1 MARDYSC
8 TKNYDPA
15 MAAGGDRSKIGQS
28 TGSSPLHAR
37 VCICVGAGGVGKTT
51 IAAAL
56 AVALAARGR
65 RVAVVTID
73 PAPRLA
79 GVLGVRELHSEPS
92 RIDLSQLAGA
102 GIEARGELWAL
113 RLDPKRTL
121 DDLVARLARDE
132 RARAEILANRI
143 YRELSSAVAGAQEL
157 SAVAKLYELRHEND
171 FDVVVLDTPP
181 AANAVDFLQAPRRL
195 LGFLEGR
202 ALKVFLAPGG
212 LAARLFG
219 RSTGIAFAIF
229 ARISGIDLFADLST
243 FFRSLG
249 GVLDAFRERTR
260 AVAAL
265 LADRSTTFVVVTT
278 PEGEPARQAV
288 LLARELQSRHM
299 HRGAI
304 VFNRVH
310 DLGLRGRPAADVRTV
325 LAPLAGERLAARAAA
340 NLADFDMLSTRDRDR
355 IASVRAELGSEGVLC
370 VPQFNEDV
378 RDLAT
383 LARVGDTLLV

>member
-1 MARDYSC
+1 MG
-8 TKNYDPA
+8 
-15 MAAGGDRSKIGQS
+15 AGEGRSEIGRRV
-28 TGSSPLHAR
+28 GSPPLNAR
-37 VCICVGAGGVGKTT
+37 VCICVGSGGVGKTT
-51 IAAAL
+51 VAAAL

-65 RVAVVTID
+65 KVAVVTID

-79 GVLGVRELHSEPS
+79 GALGLRELGSEPS
-92 RIDLSQLAGA
+92 RIDLAPL
-102 GIEARGELWAL
+102 ARGGIAAEGELSAL

-121 DDLVARLARDE
+121 DDLVARLAGDE
-132 RARAEILANRI
+132 RTRAEILDNRI

-157 SAVAKLYELRHEND
+157 SAVAKLYELRHEHD

-229 ARISGIDLFADLST
+229 ARISGIDLFADLSK
-243 FFRSLG
+243 FFGSLG
-249 GVLDAFRERTR
+249 GVLDAFSERTR

-265 LADRSTTFVVVTT
+265 LADRGTAFVVVTT
-278 PEGEPARQAV
+278 PEPEPARQAV
-288 LLARELQSRHM
+288 LLARELETKHM
-299 HRGAI
+299 RRGAI

-310 DLGLRGRPAADVRTV
+310 DVGLGGLSVAEVRAA
-325 LAPLAGERLAARAAA
+325 LAPLAGERLAARAAE
-340 NLADFDMLSTRDRDR
+340 NLADFDVLCSRDRDT
-355 IASVRAELGSEGVLC
+355 IARVRTELGDDGIRC
-370 VPQFNEDV
+370 VPHFNEDV

-383 LARVGDTLLV
+383 LARVGAALLD